1 MKKTPVILQ
10 ILPSL
15 NSGGVERGTHEIASA
30 LNKNH
35 FKNYVVSAGGKLVKN
50 LDNSATKHIKLNV
63 KTKNPLKII
72 INSFILIFII
82 KKYNIDIIH
91 ARSRAPAWSAFI
103 ASKITK
109 IKFITSFHGVYSGKS
124 KIKKLYNSVMLRGD
138 KIIAVSNFIK
148 NHIRENYNFKDE
160 AKIQVIHRGV
170 DIEKFNIKNINAKN
184 TANYKKQI
192 SNSTKDKII
201 VMPARI
207 TDWKGQLILL
217 EASLKIEHKNFK
229 IVFVGKFQKTSSY
242 YLSLLDFIKKYHL
255 EDKIIF
261 FEEVTDIINFYAL
274 ADLIVS
280 PTIRPEAFGRVIVEA
295 ASLGNIVITTNHGGA
310 AETVIH
316 DKTGFLI
323 KPNNSDDLAQII
335 NLYFSLKSTKIKAM
349 QNAAKLHVRKNF
361 AITNM
366 QNKTI
371 KLYQDIY
378 DKK

>member
-15 NSGGVERGTHEIASA
+15 NSGGVERGTLEIASA
-30 LNKNH
+30 LNSKG
-35 FKNYVVSAGGKLVKN
+35 FKNYVVSAGGKLVEN
-50 LDNSATKHIKLNV
+50 LDKSATKHIKLNV

-103 ASKITK
+103 ASKISN
-109 IKFITSFHGVYSGKS
+109 IKFITSFHGVYSGKV

-148 NHIRENYNFKDE
+148 NHIRENYNFKDA
-160 AKIQVIHRGV
+160 AKIHVIHRGV

-192 SNSTKDKII
+192 STSIKDKII

-217 EASLKIEHKNFK
+217 EASRKIEHKNFK

-335 NLYFSLKSTKIKAM
+335 NLYFSLKSSKIKAM

>member
-109 IKFITSFHGVYSGKS
+109 IKFITSFHGVYSGKA

-242 YLSLLDFIKKYHL
+242 YLSLLDFIKKHNL

-310 AETVIH
+310 AETVIN
-316 DKTGFLI
+316 DETGFLI
-323 KPNNSDDLAQII
+323 KPNNSDDLAHII

-349 QNAAKLHVRKNF
+349 QNAAKLHVRNNF